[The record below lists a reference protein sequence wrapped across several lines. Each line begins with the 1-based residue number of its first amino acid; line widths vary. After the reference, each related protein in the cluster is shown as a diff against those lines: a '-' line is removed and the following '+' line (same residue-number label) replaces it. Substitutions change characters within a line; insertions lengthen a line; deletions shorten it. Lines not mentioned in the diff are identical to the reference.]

1 MCWCVC
7 ACVVNPQKQRNCQNQ
22 CVCYEMWCLQGEV
35 SYIRVKEDYG
45 GSGSGGRG
53 SGGGRSRSRSYS
65 PRRRGSPTYSP
76 VRRSFSRSR
85 SRSRSRSY
93 NWAPAVPVA
102 VLPRWKSTDKAVDRE
117 MIGVRLPQLVQFAFL
132 SCGARE
138 QFQIWSDSHLST
150 VNIPRDSCQRL
161 TGENIK
167 LTLFNYWAKFQR
179 NM

>member
-1 MCWCVC
+1 MWWCAC
-7 ACVVNPQKQRNCQNQ
+7 ACVVKPQNQRNDWNQ
-22 CVCYEMWCLQGEV
+22 CLWYETWCLQGEV

-45 GSGSGGRG
+45 GGGSGGRG

-93 NWAPAVPVA
+93 NWASSVPVA
-102 VLPRWKSTDKAVDRE
+102 VLPTWRSTDKAVDRE

-132 SCGARE
+132 SCGAIE

-150 VNIPRDSCQRL
+150 VNIPRDRCQRL

-167 LTLFNYWAKFQR
+167 LTLFYYWAKFHR
-179 NM
+179 NL